1 MMPDGESRS
10 RVIEVRK
17 GIIGPPPPREKTV
30 RPRPIEDFRHLGQ
43 PYLDLMR
50 KYSSP
55 TMLGP
60 PLCDELAALLT
71 HVFTEEEAA
80 AARHLGMVR
89 GHTAADVARV
99 EHRPVE
105 QVEPL
110 LRNLAAEKRVIAAS
124 GPAAARVYRL
134 LPIMPGMFEMCL
146 ANHSVDELTPWQ
158 RRFTELFET
167 LYETGYIM
175 DYGRRRGSPG
185 VRFLPVNRAIEA
197 HPMALPTDR
206 LDMIL
211 ERFDTFAVVKCQC
224 RTAMAAQ
231 GRGCGGPVQNCAVMG
246 HWAKHAIADGGARQ
260 VSRKELLDIKLEAE
274 SLGMVNWLMNV
285 ENTKSQVSCSCCG
298 CCCHAMRAVSQF
310 NAPGI
315 VAPPHFVSHLDESKC
330 TFCGRCAKKCPM
342 GALIV
347 DVPGKTHRRLA
358 ERCIGCGQCL
368 LACEPKRALSMVPAP
383 EYRPPYRSWL
393 SLVAHAMPG
402 FFATTWQVARERK

>member
-1 MMPDGESRS
+1 MSDGDSRG
-10 RVIEVRK
+10 RVIELRK
-17 GIIGPPPPREKTV
+17 GIIGPPPPREKKV
-30 RPRPIEDFRHLGQ
+30 RPRPIEDFRHLGEAYQ
-43 PYLDLMR
+43 DLLR

-60 PLCDELAALLT
+60 PVCDELAALLQ
-71 HVFTEEEAA
+71 HVFSEEEAS
-80 AARHLGMVR
+80 AARHLGLFR
-89 GHTAADVARV
+89 GHTAQDVARA

-105 QVEPL
+105 QVEPH
-110 LRNLAAEKRVIAAS
+110 LRGLADEKRVIAAS

-134 LPIMPGMFEMCL
+134 LPIMPGMFEMTL
-146 ANHSVDELTPWQ
+146 VNYSVDELTPWH
-158 RRFTELFET
+158 RRFIELFEA

-185 VRFLPVNRAIEA
+185 FRFLPVHRVIEA

-211 ERFDTFAVVKCQC
+211 ERFDTFAVGKCQC

-246 HWAKHAIADGGARQ
+246 HWAKHAIAAGGARE
-260 VSRKELLDIKLEAE
+260 VSRKQLLEIKLEAE
-274 SLGMVNWLMNV
+274 AQGMVNWLMNV

-298 CCCHAMRAVSQF
+298 CCCHAMRAVSEF

-315 VAPPHFVSHLDESKC
+315 IAPPHFVPRLDESKC

-347 DVPGKTHRRLA
+347 DVQGKTHRRLG
-358 ERCIGCGQCL
+358 ERCVGCGQCL
-368 LACEPKRALSMVPAP
+368 LACEPQRALSMVPAP
-383 EYRPPYRSWL
+383 EYRPPYRSWF
-393 SLVAHAMPG
+393 SFIAHAAPG
-402 FFATTWQVARERK
+402 FFATSWQVQRQRK